1 MPKVLV
7 VDDDLKMRETLYD
20 ALTGQGHTVS
30 TAGTGG
36 QALEILKAQRPQLV
50 FLDKALPGLS
60 GLETAARIREFDS
73 AVPILLIE
81 ESGQSATSADE
92 LKRLDIAGVVQR
104 DWDAARILE
113 QVKPLLKTDQR
124 PAGGGSAGVG
134 GTVLIIDDDVQIH
147 QLLKLFFQ
155 SKGIRVMLAG
165 SGEDGLK
172 EVAKHPTLVLLDVN
186 MPGMDGVMALKKIKA
201 AYPKLPVVMMS
212 GGGEEAMARAALAA
226 GAYDYISKPFS
237 LEYLETIVL
246 SKVLL
251 GMEAE

>member
-20 ALTGQGHTVS
+20 ALTGQGHAVS

-36 QALEILKAQRPQLV
+36 QALEMLKVQRPQLV
-50 FLDKALPGLS
+50 LLDAVLPGLS
-60 GLETAARIREFDS
+60 GLDTAARIREFDNT
-73 AVPILLIE
+73 VPILLIE
-81 ESGQSATSADE
+81 DGGQAATPSE
-92 LKRLDIAGVVQR
+92 TLQRLAIAGVVQR

-113 QVKPLLKTDQR
+113 QVKPLLKAGPVGT
-124 PAGGGSAGVG
+124 GGGSAGVG
-134 GTVLIIDDDVQIH
+134 GTLLIIDDDTQIQ
-147 QLLKLFFQ
+147 QLLKMFFQ
-155 SKGIRVMLAG
+155 SKGLRVMIAG
-165 SGEDGLK
+165 SGEEGVK
-172 EVAKHPTLVLLDVN
+172 EVAKRPTLVLLDVN
-186 MPGMDGVMALKKIKA
+186 MPGMDGVMALKKIKTA
-201 AYPKLPVVMMS
+201 HPKLPVVMMS
-212 GGGEEAMARAALAA
+212 GGGEEAMAKAALAA